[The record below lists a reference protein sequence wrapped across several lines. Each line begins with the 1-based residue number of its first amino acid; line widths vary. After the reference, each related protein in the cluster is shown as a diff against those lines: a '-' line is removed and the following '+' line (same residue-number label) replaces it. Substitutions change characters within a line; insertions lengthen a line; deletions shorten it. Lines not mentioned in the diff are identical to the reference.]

1 MAKSELKLKARK
13 LRRSGISINKIA
25 KKLTVSKS
33 SVSIW
38 TRDIF
43 LSEGQ
48 LDKLRKSMVKGAE
61 IGRLK
66 SVLVKKEK
74 KLMLIETSRE
84 NGIKALSKL
93 SDREVLIAGLGLY
106 WGEGS
111 RKGNEFSFCNSDP
124 EMVKFF
130 VFWLKKYFGVQLA
143 NLKCRIEINEIHSDR
158 NKVVI
163 DYWSRVLGIKDS
175 QFTKTGF
182 KKAKN
187 RKVYENF
194 NDHYGTLRIRVKRPG
209 QLYYKVIGLIEGLK
223 SNKPA

>member
-74 KLMLIETSRE
+74 KLI
-84 NGIKALSKL
+84 
-93 SDREVLIAGLGLY
+93 
-106 WGEGS
+106 
-111 RKGNEFSFCNSDP
+111 
-124 EMVKFF
+124 
-130 VFWLKKYFGVQLA
+130 
-143 NLKCRIEINEIHSDR
+143 
-158 NKVVI
+158 
-163 DYWSRVLGIKDS
+163 IKD
-175 QFTKTGF
+175 
-182 KKAKN
+182 
-187 RKVYENF
+187 
-194 NDHYGTLRIRVKRPG
+194 
-209 QLYYKVIGLIEGLK
+209 LI
-223 SNKPA
+223 